1 MMAVTKVIWVD
12 TSKKLRLVEPEGSP
26 ISILTGANL
35 VKPKRTSK
43 SKSTKKRKDNKD
55 G

>member
-1 MMAVTKVIWVD
+1 MMAVTKVICVD
-12 TSKKLRLVEPEGSP
+12 ASEKLRLVEPEGSP

>member
-1 MMAVTKVIWVD
+1 MAVTKVIWVD
-12 TSKKLRLVEPEGSP
+12 TSEKSRLVEPEISP

-35 VKPKRTSK
+35 VKPKK
-43 SKSTKKRKDNKD
+43 AAKPKPTKKRKENKN